1 MKKRKIVVIGLVIS
15 LVFTLFALSVLGEE
29 VDIEALIN
37 LFISNPS
44 AAIDQLLDLAETNP
58 EAVALVLAGVAERR
72 PALVD
77 QIQLTCILLIDVDPA
92 TAALC
97 VVTIKEKAPEV
108 GERVERVVVAAGLEE
123 SYLQAASPV
132 RP

>member
-97 VVTIKEKAPEV
+97 VVTIKEKAPEI

-123 SYLQAASPV
+123 SYLKAASPV

>member
-97 VVTIKEKAPEV
+97 VVTIKEKASEV

-132 RP
+132 RR

>member
-132 RP
+132 RR

>member
-123 SYLQAASPV
+123 SYLKAASPV
-132 RP
+132 RR